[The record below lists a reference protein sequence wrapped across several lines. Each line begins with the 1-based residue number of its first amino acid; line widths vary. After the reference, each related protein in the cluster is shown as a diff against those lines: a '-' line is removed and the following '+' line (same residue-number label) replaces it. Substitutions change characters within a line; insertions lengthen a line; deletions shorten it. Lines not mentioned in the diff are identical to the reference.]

1 MSKLIPIIYMIG
13 VLLLVLPSFIKS
25 NNNLKTF
32 LTNLSIWVAL
42 LLVLFSLYYVFKLL
56 IYYILFYITI
66 KHLNNLQISF
76 HSKPEAT
83 QHHLFQIN
91 LG

>member
-42 LLVLFSLYYVFKLL
+42 LLVLFSLYYLFKLL
-56 IYYILFYITI
+56 I
-66 KHLNNLQISF
+66 
-76 HSKPEAT
+76 
-83 QHHLFQIN
+83 
-91 LG
+91 

>member
-25 NNNLKTF
+25 NKNLKTF

-42 LLVLFSLYYVFKLL
+42 ILVLFSLYYLFKLA
-56 IYYILFYITI
+56 F
-66 KHLNNLQISF
+66 
-76 HSKPEAT
+76 
-83 QHHLFQIN
+83 
-91 LG
+91 

>member
-25 NNNLKTF
+25 NQNLKTF

-42 LLVLFSLYYVFKLL
+42 IILIFSLYLLFKLV
-56 IYYILFYITI
+56 
-66 KHLNNLQISF
+66 
-76 HSKPEAT
+76 A
-83 QHHLFQIN
+83 
-91 LG
+91 

>member
-42 LLVLFSLYYVFKLL
+42 LLILFSLYYVFKLL
-56 IYYILFYITI
+56 I
-66 KHLNNLQISF
+66 
-76 HSKPEAT
+76 
-83 QHHLFQIN
+83 
-91 LG
+91 